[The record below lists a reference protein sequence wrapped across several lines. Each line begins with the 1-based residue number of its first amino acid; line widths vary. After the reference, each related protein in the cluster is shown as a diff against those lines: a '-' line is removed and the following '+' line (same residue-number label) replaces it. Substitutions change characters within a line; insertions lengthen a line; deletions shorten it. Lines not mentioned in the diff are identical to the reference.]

1 MKFVIDVPLDYIYNG
16 KLKIHTD
23 SVDYP
28 CVDRWITTKINMT
41 PYDVQIDHIRDEV
54 WDFAKIIMADEFS
67 GGMSIDDIE
76 ECFGG
81 RDLLGVSKLSYKEA
95 REKYN
100 AWKEKKGEIKVGDE
114 LAYNDDEGQTAVVTR
129 IIKESG
135 TFNGFGKDGEAYREY
150 FYRFWHKTGRSFP
163 EVAELLNKMKVRAD
177 DV

>member
-1 MKFVIDVPLDYIYNG
+1 MKFVIDVPEDYMFCD

-28 CVDRWITTKINMT
+28 CVDRWIPTKIKMT
-41 PYDVQIDHIRDEV
+41 PYDTQIDHAQNEV
-54 WDFAKIIMADEFS
+54 WDLAKIIMDDENK
-67 GGMSIDDIE
+67 GGMSMDDIE

-81 RDLLGVSKLSYKEA
+81 HGLIDISKLSYKEA
-95 REKYN
+95 REKYD
-100 AWKEKKGEIKVGDE
+100 AWKKKKGEIKVGDE
-114 LAYNDDEGQTAVVTR
+114 LAYNDDKEETAIVTR